1 MIRLYCLT
9 FFFSII
15 FLFHLNSQTLIISE
29 VLAANTNL
37 NYDGFGEQDDWIEF
51 YNIAEDTIQM
61 SGMFLTNDSLN
72 PTKHQIGFKSENW
85 TKINPKSYALYWLD
99 NDPEQ
104 GQRHISFTIKKKGG
118 YLSLY
123 DRDTNLVDHMTFGEQ
138 TDNIS
143 FGKINPESNDLGFFK
158 VPTPNKKNKNGQK
171 VNMKP
176 NKVKLSL
183 SSGFYQGPQTI
194 ELSANQNPP
203 IYYSLDGSEPTK
215 ISSLYTKPIK
225 INSNTVIRAR
235 VISDGYRPN
244 LITNASYFI
253 NEKSEL
259 SVVSLIVSPND
270 LWDKRKGI
278 YSNFEN
284 REIEA
289 AAHVEY
295 FDAKNKGVL
304 KLAISKS
311 AATRIAGKTSRRQPK
326 KSFSFFAT
334 NEDGQG
340 ERFNYPVFE
349 DKEIEDFSGLWVR
362 ADATS
367 GRNVSDLWVG
377 ERFKNELL
385 YEVNRQMNGQVD
397 MQAYEPVSVFL
408 NGQYWGLYNLMERK
422 GKDFIFNNHGEAEVD
437 ILTSSD
443 AKAVSGNI
451 SEYDQM
457 ISYIAQ
463 NDITQ
468 DSIYKEIL
476 NQIHVD
482 SYIDYWVNETYCGA
496 RDISVNI
503 RYWKSKSPDAK
514 WRWISYDQDS
524 WYTAQEE
531 SLKYYLDKG
540 KVYLFERLMKNQ
552 TFRDDWINRM
562 CDYLNKG
569 FKAQNVISLVD
580 KITGRIAIEI
590 DRDRRRWQD
599 SMLYIKKGE
608 RISWIKDY
616 AVKRPE
622 FIRKHIID
630 YFKLEHGVSD
640 IQVIQN
646 VSMGHVKINSI
657 DIRKSFWTGKY
668 IENIP
673 IYIEA
678 IPNKGYAFD
687 KWKSKGLPQ
696 KRVITVKTKKNKKFI
711 PIFKKIE

>member
-1 MIRLYCLT
+1 MIKFHYFILFC
-9 FFFSII
+9 FQII
-15 FLFHLNSQTLIISE
+15 LFHVYGQTIVINE
-29 VLAANTNL
+29 VLSANTNL

-51 YNIAEDTIQM
+51 YNTSGDTLQM

-72 PTKHQIGFKSENW
+72 PTKHEIGKNSEDW

-104 GQRHISFTIKKKGG
+104 GQRHISFAIKKKGG

-123 DRDTNLVDHMTFGEQ
+123 DRDTNLVDHLTFGEQ

-143 FGKINPESNDLGFFK
+143 FGRITPDSRDLGFFGT
-158 VPTPNKKNKNGQK
+158 PTPNDKNKNGQR
-171 VNMKP
+171 VNINP
-176 NKVKLSL
+176 NKVELSIG
-183 SSGFYQGPQTI
+183 SGFYDKSQTVI
-194 ELSANQNPP
+194 LSAEKNST

-215 ISSLYTKPIK
+215 KSKIYTHPIQ
-225 INSNTVIRAR
+225 IDSTTVLRTRI
-235 VISDGYRPN
+235 ISDGYIPD

-259 SVVSLIVSPND
+259 SVVSLIVAPND
-270 LWDKRKGI
+270 LWKKREGI

-284 REIEA
+284 REIEVS
-289 AAHVEY
+289 AHVQY
-295 FDAKNKGVL
+295 FDTLKNGTF

-311 AATRIAGKTSRRQPK
+311 ATTRIAGKTSRRQPK

-340 ERFNYPVFE
+340 ERFNYRLFK
-349 DKEIEDFSGLWVR
+349 DKKIDNFGGLWVR

-397 MQAYEPVSVFL
+397 MQAYEPVSVYL

-422 GKDFIFNNHGEAEVD
+422 GKDFIYNNHGEKEVD

-443 AKAVSGNI
+443 AKVVSGNI

-457 ISYIAQ
+457 IFYIAQ
-463 NDITQ
+463 NNITT
-468 DSIYKEIL
+468 DSIYNKIS
-476 NQIHVD
+476 NQVNID

-503 RYWKSKSPDAK
+503 RYWKSKTEGSK

-524 WYTAQEE
+524 WYKADEE
-531 SLKYYLDKG
+531 SLNYYLDRG
-540 KVYLFERLMKNQ
+540 KVFLFERLMKNQ
-552 TFRDDWINRM
+552 TFRNQWINRM
-562 CDYLNKG
+562 CDYLNTG
-569 FKAQNVISLVD
+569 FKAENVTSLVNQ
-580 KITGRIAIEI
+580 ITSRIEI
-590 DRDRRRWQD
+590 EVMRDRERWQD
-599 SMLYIKKGE
+599 SMLYIQKGE
-608 RISWIKDY
+608 RIKWIKDY
-616 AVKRPE
+616 AIQRPK
-622 FIRKHIID
+622 FIREHIID
-630 YFKLEHGVSD
+630 YFELENGISD
-640 IQVIQN
+640 IQVEHNIN
-646 VSMGHVKINSI
+646 MGHVKINSI
-657 DIRKSFWTGKY
+657 EIKDPFWTGKY

-673 IYIEA
+673 IHIEA
-678 IPNKGYAFD
+678 VPDEGYVFE
-687 KWKSKGLPQ
+687 KWKSQRLPKGPS
-696 KRVITVKTKKNKKFI
+696 ITVKTKKNKKFI

>member
-1 MIRLYCLT
+1 MIRFYCFAL
-9 FFFSII
+9 FCFQIS
-15 FLFHLNSQTLIISE
+15 LFHVYGQTIVINE

-51 YNIAEDTIQM
+51 YNRSNDTLQM

-72 PTKHQIGFKSENW
+72 PTKHQIGKNSEEW

-104 GQRHISFTIKKKGG
+104 GQRHISFAIKKKGG

-123 DRDTNLVDHMTFGEQ
+123 DRDTNLIDHLAFGEQ

-143 FGKINPESNDLGFFK
+143 FGRITADSLDLAFFRT
-158 VPTPNKKNKNGQK
+158 PTPNHKNTNGQR
-171 VNMKP
+171 VNMNP

-183 SSGFYQGPQTI
+183 GSGFYNDAQFI
-194 ELSANQNPP
+194 SLLADKKSK
-203 IYYSLDGSEPTK
+203 IYYSMDGSEPTNK
-215 ISSLYTKPIK
+215 SILYTHPIR
-225 INSNTVIRAR
+225 IDSTTVLRAR
-235 VISDGYRPN
+235 IISEGYRPD
-244 LITNASYFI
+244 LITNATYFI
-253 NEKSEL
+253 NEKSAL

-270 LWDKRKGI
+270 LWKKRKGI

-289 AAHVEY
+289 SAHIQY
-295 FDAKNKGVL
+295 FDTLKNGTF

-311 AATRIAGKTSRRQPK
+311 ATTRIAGKTSRRQPK

-340 ERFNYPVFE
+340 ERFNYPVFK
-349 DKEIEDFSGLWVR
+349 DKEIDNFGGLWVR

-385 YEVNRQMNGQVD
+385 YEVNKEMSGQVD

-408 NGQYWGLYNLMERK
+408 NGQYWGIYNLMERK
-422 GKDFIFNNHGEAEVD
+422 GKDFIYNNHGENEVD

-443 AKAVSGNI
+443 AKAVSGDI

-457 ISYIAQ
+457 IFYIAQ
-463 NDITQ
+463 NDIST
-468 DSIYKEIL
+468 DSIYQKIL
-476 NQIHVD
+476 NQVHID

-503 RYWKSKSPDAK
+503 RYWKSKSEGAK

-524 WYTAQEE
+524 WYTAEEE
-531 SLKYYLDKG
+531 SLKYYLDRG
-540 KVYLFERLMKNQ
+540 KVFLFERLMKNQ
-552 TFRDDWINRM
+552 TFRDKWINRM

-569 FKAQNVISLVD
+569 FKTENVILLVD
-580 KITGRIAIEI
+580 QITERIEI
-590 DRDRRRWQD
+590 EVERDRERWQD
-599 SMLYIKKGE
+599 SMLYIQKGE
-608 RISWIKDY
+608 RIEWIKDY
-616 AVKRPE
+616 AKKRPD
-622 FIRKHIID
+622 FIRKHIVE
-630 YFKLEHGVSD
+630 YFDLDNGVST
-640 IQVIQN
+640 IQVVQN
-646 VSMGHVKINSI
+646 INMGHVKINSLKI
-657 DIRKSFWTGKY
+657 EEANWTGQY
-668 IENIP
+668 IEKIP
-673 IYIEA
+673 IQIEA
-678 IPNKGYAFD
+678 IANDGYVFE
-687 KWKSKGLPQ
+687 KWKSHGLPDE
-696 KRVITVKTKKNKKFI
+696 KKLTISTKKIKKII